1 MRVCTSVVHELC
13 WPMVLVHA
21 VGLGE
26 FNNCD
31 GQLAILEIGC
41 STGINF
47 EFYPPGCKVICTD
60 PNPHYPK
67 YLDKSMS
74 ENDHLTY
81 DRFVVASGEDMG
93 SVPDVSVDVVC
104 TLMLCSVNNIQQTL
118 NETHRVL
125 RRSCLFCFIPI
136 LLLLHNSQ
144 IFPLHKMKS
153 FSDGVEDEWLG
164 KEIYFD
170 VSSRLTSPPHTTH
183 LRPLLTLPLNVMEI
197 TGLCAL
203 YKRVFPLLAYNITFS
218 YNAKMLK
225 IKRELFRNVA
235 KFANADGTLRLLEIG
250 CGSGANF
257 QFYPYGCTV
266 ICSDPNPHFDK
277 YLRRSMEQNKH
288 LTYGELVVVSGEDMG
303 DVQDE
308 SVDVV
313 VCTLVLCSVSD
324 VRRVLQE
331 VRRVLRTHLT
341 NNSQEVKLS

>member
-1 MRVCTSVVHELC
+1 SGLCDTVKRFRTRLC

-21 VGLGE
+21 VGLGEVYKRVFPFCVHRSTKKLFHSLQE

-93 SVPDVSVDVVC
+93 SVPDRSVDVVC

-125 RRSCLFCFIPI
+125 RRVSCLV
-136 LLLLHNSQ
+136 
-144 IFPLHKMKS
+144 

-183 LRPLLTLPLNVMEI
+183 SRPRVVKAQHCRTTQVLN
-197 TGLCAL
+197 
-203 YKRVFPLLAYNITFS
+203 S
-218 YNAKMLK
+218 
-225 IKRELFRNVA
+225 
-235 KFANADGTLRLLEIG
+235 
-250 CGSGANF
+250 
-257 QFYPYGCTV
+257 V
-266 ICSDPNPHFDK
+266 IC
-277 YLRRSMEQNKH
+277 
-288 LTYGELVVVSGEDMG
+288 
-303 DVQDE
+303 
-308 SVDVV
+308 
-313 VCTLVLCSVSD
+313 
-324 VRRVLQE
+324 
-331 VRRVLRTHLT
+331 
-341 NNSQEVKLS
+341 